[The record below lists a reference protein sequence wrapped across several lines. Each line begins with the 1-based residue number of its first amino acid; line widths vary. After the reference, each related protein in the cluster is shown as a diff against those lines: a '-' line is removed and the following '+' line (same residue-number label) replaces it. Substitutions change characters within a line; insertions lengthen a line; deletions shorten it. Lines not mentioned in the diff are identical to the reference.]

1 MKKILLVA
9 GFILIIILGFG
20 IIMEYNSD
28 NNRKTNPEY
37 QEYIDAY
44 TLQLRGISMDKLK
57 KANAVSRDIQLRGG
71 GTTGNF
77 EGPQVH
83 IAFLKF
89 FNEHFEREDGNKMR
103 FFDGNTLN
111 FDPDHPFFGL
121 PNVITKVSPVRLFDP
136 EKSGI
141 RSLLRMGS
149 GKELQKP
156 YRTYR
161 KKIIP
166 ADTGVVFREF
176 EMQLWLTEFN
186 VTVDIL
192 PDRKAPQVPV
202 SAEEKMATLYPGK
215 WYGSSRKSVKLGEL
229 REEWKNNRYGDLS
242 LILKIIPNNSPWY
255 FKTDEG
261 VNTVPAIGIG
271 AVYCSQ
277 MIIVNEKDERRVS
290 PNIQKGSV
298 LYLHPEYNPET
309 GIDQVGALPE
319 NMESLASELME
330 EQMDPVNNDNLDG
343 FWNKPYFIRLFF
355 NNIGSWREG
364 FLGNRKFDDQVT
376 FTFLMPVFVLGSW
389 DIIPPNEIIPEW
401 DPPEPYFKEFKL
413 KNLLPQWGMGKF
425 GRILSIVGMFVLI
438 FILLRVFFP
447 VFSSVLKIF
456 RSKCNFF

>member
-1 MKKILLVA
+1 MQKINKLLLVIVFILLV
-9 GFILIIILGFG
+9 ILGYG
-20 IIMEYNSD
+20 IIRDYNSD
-28 NNRKTNPEY
+28 DSRKANPEY
-37 QEYIDAY
+37 EEYMDNY
-44 TLQLRGISMDKLK
+44 TLQLRAISTDNLK
-57 KANAVSRDIQLRGG
+57 KTNAVSRDIKYRGG

-89 FNEHFEREDGNKMR
+89 FNDHFDQEDGEKMR

-121 PNVITKVSPVRLFDP
+121 PNVIAKVSPVRLFDP

-141 RSLLRMGS
+141 RSLLRLGS
-149 GKELQKP
+149 GTEVQKP

-166 ADTGVVFREF
+166 VDTGFVIREF

-192 PDRKAPQVPV
+192 PDRKAPPVPITV
-202 SAEEKMATLYPGK
+202 EEKETTTFPGK
-215 WYGSSRKSVKLGEL
+215 WYGSSRRYVKLGEL

-261 VNTVPAIGIG
+261 VNTTPAIGIG

-298 LYLHPEYNPET
+298 LYLHPEYQPAS
-309 GIDQVGALPE
+309 GINQVDTLPE
-319 NMESLASELME
+319 NLESLASEIIE
-330 EQMDPVNNDNLDG
+330 EQMDPVKNGSLDG

-401 DPPEPYFKEFKL
+401 DPPAPYFKEFKL
-413 KNLLPQWGMGKF
+413 KNLLPQWGIGRF
-425 GRILSIVGMFVLI
+425 GRILSIAGMLVLI

-456 RSKCNFF
+456 RS